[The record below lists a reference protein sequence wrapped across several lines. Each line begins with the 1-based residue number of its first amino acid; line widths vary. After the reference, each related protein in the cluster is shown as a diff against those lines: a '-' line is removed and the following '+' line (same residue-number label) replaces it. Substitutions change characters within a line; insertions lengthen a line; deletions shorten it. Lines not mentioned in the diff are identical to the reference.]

1 MWPFNRK
8 RNELEVKFDTDASQH
23 AHHGNIVVTC
33 RSKGLV
39 NASIRFAFVGM
50 ETPPPLSK
58 DIFDHIWTQAE
69 RQGYIP
75 HFIRNYNYNKPGH
88 MSLVPQAVGSFNR
101 SAPTAKGF
109 NDLSPEAQL
118 AIAAKAE
125 SLDRTRGLTT
135 RTGTSFRTPTEF
147 IQKGA

>member
-1 MWPFNRK
+1 MWPFSRK
-8 RNELEVKFDTDASQH
+8 NNELEIKFDTAAAEH

-33 RSKGLV
+33 RAKGLV
-39 NASIRFAFVGM
+39 NASVRFAFVGM

-88 MSLVPQAVGSFNR
+88 MSLRPAAGSFNR
-101 SAPTAKGF
+101 ATPTAKGPA
-109 NDLSPEAQL
+109 DLTPQAAL
-118 AIAAKAE
+118 ALSVKAE
-125 SLDRTRGLTT
+125 SLDQARSIN
-135 RTGTSFRTPTEF
+135 TGTGTHWRLPTEF
-147 IQKGA
+147 VQKGA